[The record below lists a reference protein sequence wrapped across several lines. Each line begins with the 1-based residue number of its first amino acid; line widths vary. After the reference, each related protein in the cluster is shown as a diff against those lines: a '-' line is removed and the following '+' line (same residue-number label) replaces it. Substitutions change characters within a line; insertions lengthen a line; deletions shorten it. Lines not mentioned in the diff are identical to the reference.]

1 MWDFE
6 HRRSYCPI
14 TVLMQDDPP
23 SHRDAPMK
31 TLNPRQQE
39 LLTQVQHDG
48 FASVETL
55 AKHFGVTHQTI
66 RRDIN
71 HLSELQLL
79 RRFHGGAG
87 LPSSI
92 ENFAYNTR
100 QTLFH
105 EEKRRIAQLAAQQ
118 IPHHSSLFINLGT
131 TTEEVAKAL
140 GQHKDLRVITNN
152 LNVAAVMCANPDCEV
167 IVAGGVVR
175 SRDLGVIGESTIDFI
190 RQFKVDFAVIGISG
204 IEMDGTLRDF
214 DYREVRVAEAIIA
227 QSRQVFLV
235 ADHSKF
241 GRQALVRLAHLSQIT
256 ALFTDRPV
264 PAEMRD
270 ILAEAKT
277 AVYVAE

>member
-1 MWDFE
+1 
-6 HRRSYCPI
+6 
-14 TVLMQDDPP
+14 
-23 SHRDAPMK
+23 MK

-39 LLTQVQHDG
+39 LLTQVQHAG

-55 AKHFGVTHQTI
+55 AKQFNVTHQTI

-71 HLSELQLL
+71 QLAELQLL

-105 EEKRRIAQLAAQQ
+105 EEKRRIAQLVAQH
-118 IPHHSSLFINLGT
+118 IPDHSSLFIDLGT

-140 GQHKDLRVITNN
+140 SQHKDLRVITNN

-167 IVAGGVVR
+167 IVTGGVVR
-175 SRDLGVIGESTIDFI
+175 SRDRGVIGESTIEFI
-190 RQFKVDFAVIGISG
+190 RQFKVDFGVIGISG
-204 IEMDGTLRDF
+204 IELDGTLRDF
-214 DYREVRVAEAIIA
+214 DYREVRVAEAIIE
-227 QSRQVFLV
+227 QSRKVFLV

-241 GRQALVRLAHLSQIT
+241 GRQSLVRLADMAQIT

-264 PAEMRD
+264 PSEMAPYFRKRKQPSTSPTSGLSPKMTFRSAE
-270 ILAEAKT
+270 
-277 AVYVAE
+277 